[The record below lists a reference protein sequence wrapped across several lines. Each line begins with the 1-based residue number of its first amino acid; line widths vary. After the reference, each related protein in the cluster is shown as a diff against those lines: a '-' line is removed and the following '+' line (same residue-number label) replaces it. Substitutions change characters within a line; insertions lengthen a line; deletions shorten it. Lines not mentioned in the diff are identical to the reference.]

1 MRRMIR
7 KLGGMFVPIIFCTAL
22 IFTASMS
29 LDLTDEMCIRD
40 RPYGI
45 HYLEQHGI
53 AEAELR
59 NSAPIRLLIA
69 GE

>member
-29 LDLTDEMCIRD
+29 LDLTDDLQGNARVC
-40 RPYGI
+40 
-45 HYLEQHGI
+45 
-53 AEAELR
+53 
-59 NSAPIRLLIA
+59 LLYTSCCQ
-69 GE
+69 GFPEVHL

>member
-29 LDLTDEMCIRD
+29 LDLTDDLQGNARRSEERRVGKECT
-40 RPYGI
+40 
-45 HYLEQHGI
+45 
-53 AEAELR
+53 
-59 NSAPIRLLIA
+59 S
-69 GE
+69 

>member
-29 LDLTDEMCIRD
+29 LDLTDD
-40 RPYGI
+40 LQGPFH
-45 HYLEQHGI
+45 HYHLG
-53 AEAELR
+53 
-59 NSAPIRLLIA
+59 
-69 GE
+69 